1 MAEKGKSGYLEDFN
15 FYDDTYSS
23 GTGFSDDLDTGID
36 VSAPTTDYIQA
47 GTDFNIMT
55 GLKPNQLRQPNSKF
69 TNFSIANQYK
79 MGKAAYNKFEDMV
92 KANKLNDRAGNYSLS
107 GWAGLALGVAGIGSG
122 RVGTTPVGKKMH
134 MGVPVLSDVVMKK
147 HYSNYTK
154 TKAALANAR
163 ETHEKYF
170 QLENEDPNLFSD
182 IHKST
187 STGFYANFRNLQI
200 SRDPS
205 KPYFD
210 GGLHNFGPNAHN
222 TFKAFEAIGKG
233 LDPAGYRL
241 DGENQDNQGGRSNS
255 SGTATISEDGYY
267 TWADFS
273 SPFGYKKSVLH
284 GAGDESAD
292 MAKSLGVSVDEM
304 IAAMKIARS
313 DSGVTFS
320 QALKGVTGKDID
332 TEKAISTNTFTSNI
346 TNVGKALKDV
356 GSSVLAAGQSA
367 YTALENKLNNLD
379 ANIKDTAYHIS
390 QNAAVDSLA
399 QKIMAVNETIQNKVE
414 NVENQLSPK
423 KEEPDRGAGTRV
435 TSNLKAVN
443 TLRDESKMDYS
454 IRRGYGFNTG
464 GQVSSPVGQL
474 ANMLR
479 SNRLGYNQ
487 GGAVQSGYYG
497 YQDGGEVNLQEVGFI
512 NGQAPSDIPEQQ
524 TIADNRSIPAE
535 SEDFIINAA
544 SVEMVGEDMVMGLLS
559 EAVQRAS
566 DAGVQIV
573 DIPIDI
579 PQENLQEI
587 FVSDGEVK
595 VPNELVPYVVEPPSQ
610 EQGLNLLNRINEVGK
625 EEIDQRV
632 AEQGNEPMQ
641 QTIPADNTY
650 SMVSPEERD
659 IISERQLQEELQV

>member
-47 GTDFNIMT
+47 GTDFNIMP

-332 TEKAISTNTFTSNI
+332 TEKAISTNTYTSNI

-414 NVENQLSPK
+414 NVENQLSTK

-625 EEIDQRV
+625 EEIGQRV
-632 AEQGNEPMQ
+632 AEQGSEPMQ